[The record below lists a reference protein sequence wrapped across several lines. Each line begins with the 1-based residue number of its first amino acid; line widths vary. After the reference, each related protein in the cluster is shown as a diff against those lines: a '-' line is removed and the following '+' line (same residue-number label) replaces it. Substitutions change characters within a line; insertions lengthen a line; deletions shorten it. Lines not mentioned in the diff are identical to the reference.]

1 MIDADLIFA
10 AVAMLQCV
18 NTVMCVVVNSS
29 SSSSSTTSSSVS
41 SAVSECYSVSAS
53 VCPASAAL
61 MTHLNAAHAAGDVR
75 NIRTAPVDKGVRRQT
90 MAADQACAVSECQ
103 PSLALF
109 DTDRKS
115 LSSLPANQS
124 AAADSRR
131 TQPSFPPSQAFVD
144 TDRKSLSLLP
154 ANQSAA
160 ADSRRTQPSFPPSQA
175 FVDTDRKSLSSLPAS
190 QSAAADSRRT
200 QPSFLPSQAFQG
212 TFQKS
217 QSSLLT
223 GQAVAFA
230 DTQISS
236 HLAMSNFSSMET
248 GESQPLYGSVD
259 TAAVSER
266 AATGASQSDA
276 AENCKSAVVS
286 AAASVSRVCT
296 DCCVIRSCFLYR
308 GYS

>member
-109 DTDRKS
+109 DTCLLYTSPSPRDGL
-115 LSSLPANQS
+115 LSRMPSS
-124 AAADSRR
+124 A
-131 TQPSFPPSQAFVD
+131 
-144 TDRKSLSLLP
+144 
-154 ANQSAA
+154 
-160 ADSRRTQPSFPPSQA
+160 
-175 FVDTDRKSLSSLPAS
+175 
-190 QSAAADSRRT
+190 
-200 QPSFLPSQAFQG
+200 
-212 TFQKS
+212 
-217 QSSLLT
+217 
-223 GQAVAFA
+223 
-230 DTQISS
+230 
-236 HLAMSNFSSMET
+236 
-248 GESQPLYGSVD
+248 
-259 TAAVSER
+259 
-266 AATGASQSDA
+266 
-276 AENCKSAVVS
+276 
-286 AAASVSRVCT
+286 
-296 DCCVIRSCFLYR
+296 
-308 GYS
+308 